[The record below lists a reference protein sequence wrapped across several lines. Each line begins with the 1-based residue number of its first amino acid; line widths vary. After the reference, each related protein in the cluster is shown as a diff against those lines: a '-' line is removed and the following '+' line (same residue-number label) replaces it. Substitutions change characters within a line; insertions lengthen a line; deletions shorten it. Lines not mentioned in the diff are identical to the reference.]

1 MGMIIYKWINLKEYS
16 IIRKYQDFAL
26 IFGTISTFILVIG
39 MVSKISNTAYAQS
52 LSEFILLLLNL
63 GLTNFDSEG
72 QCKHTLKEKL
82 PQIISNA
89 DFDIKSKEV
98 TYIPTSSY
106 YN

>member
-1 MGMIIYKWINLKEYS
+1 MGMIIYIWINLKEYS
-16 IIRKYQDFAL
+16 IIRNINDFAS

-39 MVSKISNTAYAQS
+39 TVSKISNTAYAQS
-52 LSEFILLLLNL
+52 LSEFILLLSNS

-72 QCKHTLKEKL
+72 QCKHILKEKL
-82 PQIISNA
+82 TQIISNA

>member
-1 MGMIIYKWINLKEYS
+1 MQYPII
-16 IIRKYQDFAL
+16 
-26 IFGTISTFILVIG
+26 GTISTFILVIG
-39 MVSKISNTAYAQS
+39 MVSNVSNTAYAQS
-52 LSEFILLLLNL
+52 LSEFILLLSNL

-98 TYIPTSSY
+98 KHFISLYCAKFDDDD
-106 YN
+106 ND